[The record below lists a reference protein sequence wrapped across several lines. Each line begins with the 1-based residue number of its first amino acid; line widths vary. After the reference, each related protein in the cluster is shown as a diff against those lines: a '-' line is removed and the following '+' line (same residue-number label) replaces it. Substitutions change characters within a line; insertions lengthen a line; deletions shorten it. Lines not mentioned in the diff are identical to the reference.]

1 MIELRNL
8 SYRYPKSSTL
18 LLEDLNYRFEAGRSY
33 AVTGRSGSGKTT
45 LLSLLSGFDTPTA
58 GAVLVQGRVLR
69 EWDADAYRAKTLG
82 VIFQN
87 YNLLAH
93 LNAAEN
99 VQLALRLAGVPDP
112 PEAALA
118 LLDRLGIGKPQ
129 ARQRVTTLSGGEQQR
144 VAIARALAGEP
155 DILLADEPTGHLD
168 EENRDRIVEIF
179 CALARERGKCVI
191 LASHDSDVIARMDE
205 VLALKHR

>member
-18 LLEDLNYRFEAGRSY
+18 LLEDLNYRFESGRSY

-58 GAVLVQGRVLR
+58 GAVLVQGRDLR
-69 EWDADAYRAKTLG
+69 EWDADAYRAKTVG

-118 LLDRLGIGKPQ
+118 LLDRLGIGEAQ

-155 DILLADEPTGHLD
+155 DILLADEPTGNLD

>member
-58 GAVLVQGRVLR
+58 GAVLVQGRDLR
-69 EWDADAYRAKTLG
+69 EWDADAYRAKTVG

-155 DILLADEPTGHLD
+155 DILLADEPTGNLD

-179 CALARERGKCVI
+179 CALARERGMCVI

>member
-8 SYRYPKSSTL
+8 SYRYPKSSAL

-58 GAVLVQGRVLR
+58 GAVLVQGRDLR
-69 EWDADAYRAKTLG
+69 EWDADAYRAKTVG

-118 LLDRLGIGKPQ
+118 LHMGAT
-129 ARQRVTTLSGGEQQR
+129 ARDLAETIHAHPTLAEGVFE
-144 VAIARALAGEP
+144 AAHMI
-155 DILLADEPTGHLD
+155 
-168 EENRDRIVEIF
+168 
-179 CALARERGKCVI
+179 
-191 LASHDSDVIARMDE
+191 
-205 VLALKHR
+205 

>member
-58 GAVLVQGRVLR
+58 GAVLVQGRDLR
-69 EWDADAYRAKTLG
+69 EWDADAYRAKTVG

-118 LLDRLGIGKPQ
+118 RLDRLGIGKPQ

-155 DILLADEPTGHLD
+155 DILLADEPTGNLD

>member
-58 GAVLVQGRVLR
+58 GAVLVQGRDLR
-69 EWDADAYRAKTLG
+69 EWDADAYRVKTVG

-155 DILLADEPTGHLD
+155 DILLADEPTGNLD